1 MRRGFGPG
9 REAKHSETPKGAPM
23 IGNYPTIL
31 FFVNGPVPSHGDV
44 EAAMKLGPN
53 VRFRNAVVVPL
64 DASPGSLEKADGVAG
79 AVPAPYAGYTSGES
93 VMEAFATN
101 RDQKAFTFDIPPAPK
116 PDLSGKTIAPA
127 KSAEPPAPAPQPS
140 AQDGAPGGDTK
151 SQGWHGGAPVGNAGP
166 AAAPWKPN

>member
-64 DASPGSLEKADGVAG
+64 DASPGSLEKADGVRARFRPRMR
-79 AVPAPYAGYTSGES
+79 AIRPAKASWKHSRPIAIK
-93 VMEAFATN
+93 
-101 RDQKAFTFDIPPAPK
+101 RAFTFDIPPAPK